1 MPMAL
6 LGRRSRLAVMTL
18 TIEVALHHTAHG
30 HAGKGSKENPVFNV
44 LPGDFWPLLETVF
57 PAAGVAGRAAQ
68 KTV

>member
-44 LPGDFWPLLETVF
+44 LPG
-57 PAAGVAGRAAQ
+57 VAGRAAQ